1 MYMEKLRLDGRTAVV
16 TGGAQNI
23 GLACVTALAEAGA
36 RVVIADLDEALAAKA
51 AEELRAEGL
60 DVSSIRMDV
69 TNTESVQTA
78 IKTVH
83 EQEGHLDILVA
94 CAGICISEVKAEDMT
109 DSQWLK
115 QVDINLNG
123 MFRCCQA
130 AGRIMLEQKKGAI
143 VAIGSM
149 SGLIVNR
156 PQQQAAYNA
165 SKAGVHQY
173 IRSLAAE
180 WAPHGVRANAVAPTY
195 IETTLTRFGMEKPEL
210 YDAWIAGT
218 PMGRVGQPDEVA
230 SVVHFLASD
239 AASLMTGSIVN
250 VDAGFTVW

>member
-51 AEELRAEGL
+51 AEELRGEGL

-78 IKTVH
+78 IKIVH

-180 WAPHGVRANAVAPTY
+180 WAPHGIRANAVAPTY

>member
-1 MYMEKLRLDGRTAVV
+1 MYMEKLRLDGRTAIV

-36 RVVIADLDEALAAKA
+36 RVIIADLDEALANNS
-51 AEELRAEGL
+51 AEELRALNL
-60 DVSSIRMDV
+60 DVGSIKLDV
-69 TNTESVQTA
+69 TSTENV
-78 IKTVH
+78 KTVVDALH
-83 EQEGHLDILVA
+83 AQEGHLDILVA

-115 QVDINLNG
+115 QIDINLNG

-130 AGRIMLEQKKGAI
+130 VGRVMLEQKKGSI

-180 WAPHGVRANAVAPTY
+180 WAPHGIRANAVAPTY

>member
-23 GLACVTALAEAGA
+23 GLACVTALAKAGA

-51 AEELRAEGL
+51 AEELRGEGL

-180 WAPHGVRANAVAPTY
+180 WAPHGIRANAVAPTY

>member
-1 MYMEKLRLDGRTAVV
+1 MYMEKLRLDNRVAIV

-36 RVVIADLDEALAAKA
+36 RVVIADLDEALAAQA
-51 AEELRAEGL
+51 VRDLRDQGH
-60 DVSSIRMDV
+60 DVSSVLMDV
-69 TNTESVQTA
+69 TKTDSVQNA
-78 IKTVH
+78 VRSVH
-83 EQEGHLDILVA
+83 EKEGRLDILVA

-109 DSQWLK
+109 DGQWLK

-123 MFRCCQA
+123 MFRSCQA
-130 AGRIMLEQKKGAI
+130 AGRIMLEQKKGVI

-180 WAPHGVRANAVAPTY
+180 WAPHGIRANAVAPTY

-230 SVVHFLASD
+230 SVVQFLASD
-239 AASLMTGSIVN
+239 AASLMTGAIVN

>member
-51 AEELRAEGL
+51 AEELRGEGL

-180 WAPHGVRANAVAPTY
+180 WAPYGIRANAVAPTY

>member
-1 MYMEKLRLDGRTAVV
+1 MYMEKLRLDGRVAVV

-36 RVVIADLDEALAAKA
+36 RVVIADLDETLAAQS
-51 AEELRAEGL
+51 AEDLRKQDL
-60 DVSSIRMDV
+60 NVDSIRMDV
-69 TNTESVQTA
+69 TSTESVQSA
-78 IKTVH
+78 IKTLH
-83 EQEGHLDILVA
+83 EKEGHLDILVA

-109 DSQWLK
+109 DGQWLK

-130 AGRIMLEQKKGAI
+130 VGRIMIEQKKGAI

-149 SGLIVNR
+149 SGQIVNR

-180 WAPHGVRANAVAPTY
+180 WAPHGIRANAVAPTY

-230 SVVHFLASD
+230 SVVQFLASD
-239 AASLMTGSIVN
+239 AASLMTGAIVN

>member
-1 MYMEKLRLDGRTAVV
+1 MYMEKLRLDGRRAVI

-23 GLACVTALAEAGA
+23 GLASATALAEAGA
-36 RVVIADLDEALAAKA
+36 HVVLADLDEALAEKA
-51 AEELRAEGL
+51 AAELRAQGFQASSVVL
-60 DVSSIRMDV
+60 DVTSS
-69 TNTESVQTA
+69 ESVDRAVET
-78 IKTVH
+78 
-83 EQEGHLDILVA
+83 LDSSGRTPQILV
-94 CAGICISEVKAEDMT
+94 CSAGICISEVPAEEMT
-109 DSQWLK
+109 ESQWTR
-115 QVDINLNG
+115 QIDINLNG

-130 AGRIMLEQKKGAI
+130 FGRDMIAHKRGAI

-180 WAPHGVRANAVAPTY
+180 WAPHNIRANVVAPTY
-195 IETTLTRFGMEKPEL
+195 IDTTLTRFGMAKPAL

-230 SVVHFLASD
+230 SVVQFLASD
-239 AASLMTGSIVN
+239 AASLMTGAVVN

>member
-1 MYMEKLRLDGRTAVV
+1 MYMEKLLLDGRTAVV

-51 AEELRAEGL
+51 AEELRGEGL

-78 IKTVH
+78 IKAVH

-180 WAPHGVRANAVAPTY
+180 WAPHGIRANAVAPTY

>member
-1 MYMEKLRLDGRTAVV
+1 MYMEKLRLDGRVAVI

-23 GLACVTALAEAGA
+23 GLCCAEALAEAGA
-36 RVVIADLDEALAAKA
+36 KVVIADLDEVRAKGSVAALTDKGYQASAVLMDVTSTESVERA
-51 AEELRAEGL
+51 VAEIDRAEGR
-60 DVSSIRMDV
+60 I
-69 TNTESVQTA
+69 
-78 IKTVH
+78 
-83 EQEGHLDILVA
+83 DILVPS
-94 CAGICISEVKAEDMT
+94 AGLCLSEIPAEDMT
-109 DSQWLK
+109 EPQWLR
-115 QVDINLNG
+115 QIDINLNG

-130 AGRIMLEQKKGAI
+130 VGRIMLRQRSGSI

-149 SGLIVNR
+149 SGQIVNR

-180 WAPHGVRANAVAPTY
+180 WAPQGIRANVVAPTY

-210 YDAWIAGT
+210 YDRWIDGT
-218 PMGRVGQPDEVA
+218 PMGRVGQPQEVA

-239 AASLMTGSIVN
+239 AASLMTGAVVN

>member
-1 MYMEKLRLDGRTAVV
+1 MYMEKLRLDGRTAIV

-36 RVVIADLDEALAAKA
+36 RVTIADLDEALANNS
-51 AEELRAEGL
+51 AEELRALSL
-60 DVSSIRMDV
+60 DVGSIKLDV
-69 TNTESVQTA
+69 TSTENV
-78 IKTVH
+78 KTVVDALH
-83 EQEGHLDILVA
+83 AQEGHLDILVA

-115 QVDINLNG
+115 QIDINLNG

-130 AGRIMLEQKKGAI
+130 VGRVMLEQKKGSI

-180 WAPHGVRANAVAPTY
+180 WAPHGIRANAVAPTY

>member
-36 RVVIADLDEALAAKA
+36 RVVIADLDEAMAAQS
-51 AEELRAEGL
+51 AEELCAEGL
-60 DVSSIRMDV
+60 DVRSIRMDV
-69 TNTESVQTA
+69 TSMENVQAA
-78 IKTVH
+78 IKTLH

-109 DSQWLK
+109 EGQWLK

-130 AGRIMLEQKKGAI
+130 VGRIMLEQKKGAI

-149 SGLIVNR
+149 SGQIVNR

-180 WAPHGVRANAVAPTY
+180 WAPYGIRANAVAPTY

-210 YDAWIAGT
+210 YGAWIAGT

>member
-1 MYMEKLRLDGRTAVV
+1 MYMEKLRLDGRIAVI

-23 GLACVTALAEAGA
+23 GFCCATALAEAGA
-36 RVVIADLDEALAAKA
+36 RVVLADLDGDRAQASA
-51 AEELRAEGL
+51 AELQGL
-60 DVSSIRMDV
+60 GYSASSVAMDV
-69 TNTESVQTA
+69 TSEHSVRQA
-78 IKTVH
+78 FHQVEEK
-83 EQEGHLDILVA
+83 EGRLDILV
-94 CAGICISEVKAEDMT
+94 CSAGLCISEVKAEDM
-109 DSQWLK
+109 SEGQWLK
-115 QVDINLNG
+115 QIEVNLNG
-123 MFRCCQA
+123 MFRSCQA
-130 AGRIMLEQKKGAI
+130 AGRIMLRQKKGAI

-149 SGLIVNR
+149 SGVIVNR

-180 WAPHGVRANAVAPTY
+180 WATDGIRANVVAPTY

-210 YDAWIAGT
+210 YDAWISGT

-239 AASLMTGSIVN
+239 AASLMTGAVVN

>member
-1 MYMEKLRLDGRTAVV
+1 MYQEKLRLDQRVAII

-23 GLACVTALAEAGA
+23 GLCCAEALAEFGA
-36 RVVIADLDEALAAKA
+36 HVVLADLDLDRAAQSA
-51 AEELRAEGL
+51 GELRAKGYTASH
-60 DVSSIRMDV
+60 VGMDV
-69 TNTESVQTA
+69 TSMKSVEDA
-78 IKTVH
+78 VSAV
-83 EQEGHLDILVA
+83 EQEYGKIDILVA
-94 CAGICISEVKAEDMT
+94 SAGLCVSEVKAEDVPEG
-109 DSQWLK
+109 QWLK
-115 QVDINLNG
+115 QIDINLNG
-123 MFRCCQA
+123 MFRSCQA
-130 AGRIMLEQKKGAI
+130 VGRVMLRQGSGSI

-180 WAPHGVRANAVAPTY
+180 WAPSGIRVNAVAPTY
-195 IETTLTRFGMEKPEL
+195 IETTLTRFGMEKPAL
-210 YDAWIAGT
+210 YDRWIDGT

-230 SVVHFLASD
+230 SVVQFLASD
-239 AASLMTGSIVN
+239 AASLMTGAIVN

>member
-1 MYMEKLRLDGRTAVV
+1 MYMEKLRLNGRVAII

-23 GLACVTALAEAGA
+23 GLSCATALAEAGA
-36 RVVIADLDEALAAKA
+36 HVVIADLDGDLANSS
-51 AEELRAEGL
+51 AEELKGL
-60 DVSSIRMDV
+60 GYAASGVAMDV
-69 TNTESVQTA
+69 TSMDSVETA
-78 IKTVH
+78 VDSVAEKLGRI
-83 EQEGHLDILVA
+83 DILV
-94 CAGICISEVKAEDMT
+94 CSAGMCISEVKAEDMT
-109 DSQWLK
+109 EKQWLK
-115 QVDINLNG
+115 QIDVNLNG
-123 MFRCCQA
+123 MFRSCQA
-130 AGRIMLEQKKGAI
+130 VGRVMLKQKRGAI

-180 WAPHGVRANAVAPTY
+180 WATQGIRANAVAPTY
-195 IETTLTRFGMEKPEL
+195 IDTTLTRFGMEKPEL
-210 YDAWIAGT
+210 YDAWLAGT
-218 PMGRVGQPDEVA
+218 PMNRVGQPDEVA

-239 AASLMTGSIVN
+239 AASLMTGAIVN

>member
-78 IKTVH
+78 IKAVH

-115 QVDINLNG
+115 QIDINLNG

-180 WAPHGVRANAVAPTY
+180 WAPHGIRANAVAPTY

>member
-36 RVVIADLDEALAAKA
+36 RVVIADLDEAMAAQS
-51 AEELRAEGL
+51 AEELCAEGL
-60 DVSSIRMDV
+60 DVRSIRMDV
-69 TNTESVQTA
+69 TSMENVQAA
-78 IKTVH
+78 IKTLH

-109 DSQWLK
+109 EGQWLK

-130 AGRIMLEQKKGAI
+130 VGRIMLEQKKGAI

-149 SGLIVNR
+149 SGQIVNR

-180 WAPHGVRANAVAPTY
+180 WAPYGIRANAVAPTY

>member
-51 AEELRAEGL
+51 AEELRGEGL
-60 DVSSIRMDV
+60 DVRSIRMDV

-115 QVDINLNG
+115 QIDINLNG

-130 AGRIMLEQKKGAI
+130 AGRIMLEQKNGAI

-149 SGLIVNR
+149 SGQIVNR

-180 WAPHGVRANAVAPTY
+180 WAPHGIRANAVAPTY

>member
-36 RVVIADLDEALAAKA
+36 RVVIADLDEALAAKS
-51 AEELRAEGL
+51 AEGLRVEGL
-60 DVSSIRMDV
+60 DVGSIRMDV
-69 TNTESVQTA
+69 TNTENVQAA

-109 DSQWLK
+109 DGQWLK

-130 AGRIMLEQKKGAI
+130 VGRIMLEQKKGAI

-149 SGLIVNR
+149 SGQIVNR

-180 WAPHGVRANAVAPTY
+180 WAPHGIRANAVAPTY

>member
-36 RVVIADLDEALAAKA
+36 RVVIADLDEALAAKS
-51 AEELRAEGL
+51 AEELRAKGL
-60 DVSSIRMDV
+60 DVGSIRMDV
-69 TNTESVQTA
+69 TNTENVQAA

-130 AGRIMLEQKKGAI
+130 VGRIMLEQKKGAI

-149 SGLIVNR
+149 SGQIVNR

-180 WAPHGVRANAVAPTY
+180 WAPRGIRANAVAPTY

-230 SVVHFLASD
+230 SVVQFLASD
-239 AASLMTGSIVN
+239 AASLMTGAIVN

>member
-36 RVVIADLDEALAAKA
+36 RVVIADLDEAMAAQS
-51 AEELRAEGL
+51 AEELCAEGL
-60 DVSSIRMDV
+60 DVRSIRMDV
-69 TNTESVQTA
+69 TSMENVQAA
-78 IKTVH
+78 IKTLH

-109 DSQWLK
+109 EGQWLK

-130 AGRIMLEQKKGAI
+130 VGRIMLEQKKGAI

-149 SGLIVNR
+149 SGQIVNR

-180 WAPHGVRANAVAPTY
+180 WAPHGIRANAVAPTY

>member
-78 IKTVH
+78 IKAVH

-180 WAPHGVRANAVAPTY
+180 WAPHGIRANAVAPTY

>member
-36 RVVIADLDEALAAKA
+36 RVVIADLDEALAAKS

-60 DVSSIRMDV
+60 DVGSIRMDV
-69 TNTESVQTA
+69 TNTENVQAA

-130 AGRIMLEQKKGAI
+130 VGRIMLEQKKGAI

-149 SGLIVNR
+149 SGQIVNR

-180 WAPHGVRANAVAPTY
+180 WAPHGIRANAVAPTY

>member
-36 RVVIADLDEALAAKA
+36 RVVIADLDEALAAKS

-60 DVSSIRMDV
+60 DVGSIRMDV
-69 TNTESVQTA
+69 TNTENVQAA

-180 WAPHGVRANAVAPTY
+180 WAPHGIRANAVAPTY

>member
-51 AEELRAEGL
+51 AEELRGEGL
-60 DVSSIRMDV
+60 DVRSIRMDV

-180 WAPHGVRANAVAPTY
+180 WAPHGIRANAVAPTY

>member
-36 RVVIADLDEALAAKA
+36 RVVIADLDEAMAAQS
-51 AEELRAEGL
+51 AEELCAEGL
-60 DVSSIRMDV
+60 DVRSIRMDV
-69 TNTESVQTA
+69 TSMENVQAA
-78 IKTVH
+78 IKTLH

-109 DSQWLK
+109 ESQWLK

-130 AGRIMLEQKKGAI
+130 VGRIMLEQKKGAI

-149 SGLIVNR
+149 SGQIVNR

-180 WAPHGVRANAVAPTY
+180 WAPHGIRANAVAPTY